1 MYDANL
7 RGSRLNTESYNVLIN
22 SERVQGTVKSIGAHA
37 SIVEYSKD
45 GIYYQ
50 EMIEN
55 EDLTFMEEE

>member
-7 RGSRLNTESYNVLIN
+7 KGSQLNTESYNVLIK
-22 SERVQGTVKSIGAHA
+22 SEKVHGTTKSIGAHA
-37 SIVEYSKD
+37 SIVEYSKN

-55 EDLTFMEEE
+55 DDLTFMEEE

>member
-1 MYDANL
+1 
-7 RGSRLNTESYNVLIN
+7 LNTESYNVLIN
-22 SERVQGTVKSIGAHA
+22 SERVQGTAKSIGAHA